1 MSSRD
6 AGFLYL
12 ERPNALL
19 HIGCVATVAGNLDR
33 DAVIARV
40 ESRLPRMR
48 RYAQRVAPV
57 PFALGHPTWEDDP
70 DFALRD
76 HIHRWALPSPGGEAE
91 LTETVATL
99 LAMPLER
106 DRPLWEMHLL
116 EGLHD
121 GRTALLQKVHHCM
134 VDGLAGAQLLEAL
147 LDANPATGAF
157 EEPKS
162 VPAPPLPDAPKRA
175 GRAVVDGFWRQ
186 LRLAGTVLGTLRA
199 PHTAQEAA
207 SRMRAAA
214 WSVLRLAVDD
224 LPQMP
229 WNAPIG
235 KARRLSFTRLPLAA
249 VRNVRMRHAATVND
263 VVLCALAGGLRQYLL
278 ANGIATRSLELTAL
292 VPVSLRDARTAAALG
307 NRISAMLV
315 PLCVDLSEELPRL
328 AATRAITERL
338 KHETAWTGIDALLS
352 ALDEAPAP
360 IVAMLGSGLRVG
372 RLANLVATN
381 VPGPRET
388 RWLCG
393 RQVEALFPI
402 VPIVDGIGLGMAVLS
417 YDGWLHVGLN
427 ADAELMPDLDK
438 LAVGIETAFARLAR
452 G

>member
-33 DAVIARV
+33 EALIARV
-40 ESRLPRMR
+40 QARLPRMR
-48 RYAQRVAPV
+48 RYAQRATPV

-70 DFALRD
+70 HFAVRD
-76 HIHRWALPSPGGEAE
+76 HIHRWAIPSPGGETE
-91 LTETVATL
+91 LVETVATL
-99 LAMPLER
+99 LTQPLER
-106 DRPLWEMHLL
+106 DRPLWEMHVL

-121 GRTALLQKVHHCM
+121 GRSALFQKVHHCM

-147 LDANPATGAF
+147 LDSSPVAAAGEAAAPA
-157 EEPKS
+157 
-162 VPAPPLPDAPKRA
+162 PAPPIPAAPERA
-175 GRAVVDGFWRQ
+175 GRAVSDAVWRQ
-186 LRLAGTVLGTLRA
+186 LRFAGNALGALRA
-199 PHTAQEAA
+199 PSTVREAA
-207 SRMRAAA
+207 ARMRAAA
-214 WSVLRLAVDD
+214 WSAVHLAVDD
-224 LPQMP
+224 LPEMP
-229 WNAPIG
+229 WNGPVG

-249 VRNVRMRHAATVND
+249 VRAVRKREGATVND
-263 VVLCALAGGLRQYLL
+263 VVLCALAGGLRHYLL
-278 ANGIATRSLELTAL
+278 ANGITTRSLELIAL
-292 VPVSLRDARTAAALG
+292 VPVSLRDARAAEALG

-315 PLCVDLSEELPRL
+315 PLCIDVSEELPRL
-328 AATRAITERL
+328 AATRVITDRL
-338 KHETAWTGIDALLS
+338 KHDAAWTGIDALLS

-360 IVAMLGSGLRVG
+360 LVAMLGSGLRLG

-402 VPIVDGIGLGMAVLS
+402 VPIVDGIGLGIAVFS

-427 ADAELMPDLDK
+427 ADAELIPDLDK
-438 LAVGIETAFARLAR
+438 LAAGIETAFARLAR
-452 G
+452 R